1 MRILHFR
8 HFDGFRARATLNKTC
23 DWACQVF
30 QHELKTKSEYTKTPP
45 PQSEIVQLE
54 GTTFWQLCIDAWQ
67 VPTWLEVGPMSQL
80 NCYHSEGRKPVTQH
94 TTTLLFFTY
103 LLSLFYSFIHSFVR
117 SFVHSFIQLFT
128 YFFLFYI
135 YIYLIICAY
144 RIISTIKK
152 MNTCVCVYTVYRF
165 IYAGHVHF
173 CTVRMCCL
181 VEGTKFGS
189 GRFLTWFEM
198 DFRLAVRG

>member
-45 PQSEIVQLE
+45 PQSEIVHLE
-54 GTTFWQLCIDAWQ
+54 GTFWQLCIDAWQ

-128 YFFLFYI
+128 YFFYYLYI
-135 YIYLIICAY
+135 YIFDHMCVSYHKY
-144 RIISTIKK
+144 YQENEY
-152 MNTCVCVYTVYRF
+152 MCVC
-165 IYAGHVHF
+165 IH
-173 CTVRMCCL
+173 
-181 VEGTKFGS
+181 S
-189 GRFLTWFEM
+189 I
-198 DFRLAVRG
+198 